1 MYFVLEGSLTEFYK
15 DAQRDYVSTSVIFT
29 PPGELHSNLFGN
41 RGGRCFLLEIPN
53 GYIDRL
59 GAVGVRLETFLCA
72 NGGNLM
78 WLGRRLYSEFT
89 QPDSVSSLS
98 VDGLM
103 LEALAEFCRLKTRS
117 ERVAPLWLRQARDL
131 IQDRFAERLTL
142 DEIATTAG
150 IHPAHLARSFRSYFG
165 TSIGEY
171 QRGLRLEY
179 ASKQLADTRTSIL
192 TIALA
197 AGFADQA
204 HMSRIF
210 RNHTGLTPAKFRA
223 QFRRDK
229 QR

>member
-1 MYFVLEGSLTEFYK
+1 
-15 DAQRDYVSTSVIFT
+15 
-29 PPGELHSNLFGN
+29 
-41 RGGRCFLLEIPN
+41 
-53 GYIDRL
+53 
-59 GAVGVRLETFLCA
+59 
-72 NGGNLM
+72 
-78 WLGRRLYSEFT
+78 
-89 QPDSVSSLS
+89 
-98 VDGLM
+98 M
-103 LEALAEFCRLKTRS
+103 LEALAEFGRLKTRS

-179 ASKQLADTRTSIL
+179 ASKQLADTRSSIL

-223 QFRRDK
+223 QFGRDK